1 MDEGCGRLWI
11 KSDDKYYVSYDEH
24 NVANIKIRELNAL
37 IYNNP
42 RLFAKLGIENGR
54 AAYGFKEKRR

>member
-11 KSDDKYYVSYDEH
+11 KSDGGYYVSYDEH
-24 NVANIKIRELNAL
+24 NVANIKIREFNAL
-37 IYNNP
+37 VYNHP

-54 AAYGFKEKRR
+54 EAYGFREKRR